1 MIPNLS
7 PFLLPQCFRAQKG
20 EFWTR
25 SPWCAGD
32 TRQIS
37 SSLGPQD
44 DLLIKWQSQDSSFSD
59 AAQSLMK
66 EGARLKEK

>member
-7 PFLLPQCFRAQKG
+7 PFLLPKCSRAWKG
-20 EFWTR
+20 EFWAR
-25 SPWCAGD
+25 SPWFAGGA
-32 TRQIS
+32 RQIS